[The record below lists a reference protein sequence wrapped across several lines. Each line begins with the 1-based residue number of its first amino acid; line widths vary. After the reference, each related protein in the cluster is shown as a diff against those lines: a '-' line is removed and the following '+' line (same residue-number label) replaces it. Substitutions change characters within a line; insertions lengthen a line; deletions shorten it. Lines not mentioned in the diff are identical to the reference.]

1 MSEVI
6 YTFPIPE
13 DITEM
18 LLGMVQLCQKNNVL
32 TLRVTRQ
39 TTLEEIGPFDY
50 TIEAGKSALYFERIL
65 GEPLQALQALELL
78 KLLPNQ
84 ELFLTATAYE
94 WADYQRKGGL
104 GKYLARNTDILR
116 DIWLVIVSILTVGLT
131 LLQILQAMGL
141 IKTAS

>member
-1 MSEVI
+1 MSEAI

-13 DITEM
+13 DVTEM
-18 LLGMVQLCQKNNVL
+18 LLGMVHLCQKNNVL
-32 TLRVTRQ
+32 TLRVTRH
-39 TTLEEIGPFDY
+39 TTQEEIGPFDY
-50 TIEAGKSALYFERIL
+50 TIEAGKSTLFFKGIL

-94 WADYQRKGGL
+94 WADYQRKGRL
-104 GKYLARNTDILR
+104 GRYLARNTDILR

-131 LLQILQAMGL
+131 LLQILQIMGL
-141 IKTAS
+141 IKTTS